1 MMYRIAVMVSG
12 NGSNL
17 QALIDNVHRNA
28 RVDAQIVMV
37 ICSKDDAPAL
47 ERARAADIRAEVV
60 TLESRG
66 GDRERRDGEVV
77 RLLRLVAPDLVV
89 MAGWMSIVTPVLL
102 DAFPDKVINLHPSL
116 LPAFPGMNSIADAL
130 DWGAKVTGVT
140 VHLAE
145 EAVDGGPPI
154 LQEPVPILPDDT
166 LETLAERMHGV
177 EHRILT
183 RAVTLFA
190 QGRVHRDPT
199 RLRRMIVN
207 DGGS

>member
-1 MMYRIAVMVSG
+1 MYRIAVMVSG

-66 GDRERRDGEVV
+66 GDRQRRDGEVV

-116 LPAFPGMNSIADAL
+116 LPAFSGMNSIADAL

-145 EAVDGGPPI
+145 ETVDGGPPI

-166 LETLAERMHGV
+166 FETLAERMHGV

>member
-1 MMYRIAVMVSG
+1 MYRIAVMVSG

-66 GDRERRDGEVV
+66 GDRQRRDGEVV

-145 EAVDGGPPI
+145 ETVDGGPPI

-166 LETLAERMHGV
+166 FETLAERMHGV